1 MKIVAIDFAGTIL
14 EQEAIDRANEK
25 RAAVINRAAPQKEEH
40 SDAEK
45 LYLNNRE
52 ALSRLTGLVDKMSIQ
67 STLQDGALMTKSGK
81 EVLDEMSTNLFQIYM
96 YQEAFEKKDA
106 IFKKGMIDVLQK
118 IRDRG
123 YHLALFSGIRTD
135 IISGMLK
142 IAGVSVFDSING
154 QPPMLGLHNQELL
167 NDIATLGEI
176 TYIIGDKLD
185 DLDYP
190 EGIKIF
196 VDWGQGKEA
205 EADHKV
211 GSPEELL
218 DMIEDLDD
226 HEEIEDGTLPS

>member
-14 EQEAIDRANEK
+14 EQEAIDNANKK
-25 RAAVINRAAPQKEEH
+25 RAAVIKRAAPVEEEH
-40 SDAEK
+40 TDSEK
-45 LYLNNRE
+45 LYFNNRE
-52 ALSRLTGLVDKMSIQ
+52 ALSKLTGLVEKMSIQ
-67 STLQDGALMTKSGK
+67 STFRDGASITKSGK
-81 EVLDEMSTNLFQIYM
+81 EVLNEMSTNLFQIYM

-106 IFKKGMIDVLQK
+106 IFRKDMIEVLQK

-142 IAGVSVFDSING
+142 IAGLSVFDSING

-167 NDIATLGEI
+167 NDIAKLGEI
-176 TYIIGDKLD
+176 SYIIGDKLD

-211 GSPEELL
+211 SSPEELL
-218 DMIEDLDD
+218 QIIEDLDD
-226 HEEIEDGTLPS
+226 HEEMG